1 MIICFCISNRLECFK
16 IQSKVSRLV
25 SFFKAF
31 DVLYAQG
38 WFKALTIRFEL
49 TSKSQQTRQKQS
61 EQKHEVGWSVYPSH
75 RNFSLFPSSK
85 IYWRIRKLLSFA
97 RLHLNGQSHS
107 SKDHKKSLLGKRT
120 VRKPFLPFFALVL
133 LPLEPI
139 RDKKSFA
146 FALKQFFSPQNFPI
160 SAKLKVDRH
169 GNDKRRNDRA
179 RAQSLPSA
187 GVCGKCRWK
196 RSRRSQQK
204 TKINCRHYFLSPTT
218 LAIDPIRYHL
228 VYQPLWGRRWNF
240 YRY

>member
-1 MIICFCISNRLECFK
+1 MLLHFK
-16 IQSKVSRLV
+16 SLRVFQDSIKSFSSGELLQSIRRVIRSRLV
-25 SFFKAF
+25 QSSH
-31 DVLYAQG
+31 DS
-38 WFKALTIRFEL
+38 IRIDIK
-49 TSKSQQTRQKQS
+49 KSTNTAEAEWTETRSRMKCLPFTQKL
-61 EQKHEVGWSVYPSH
+61 
-75 RNFSLFPSSK
+75 FSFPSSK

-160 SAKLKVDRH
+160 SAQLKVDRH